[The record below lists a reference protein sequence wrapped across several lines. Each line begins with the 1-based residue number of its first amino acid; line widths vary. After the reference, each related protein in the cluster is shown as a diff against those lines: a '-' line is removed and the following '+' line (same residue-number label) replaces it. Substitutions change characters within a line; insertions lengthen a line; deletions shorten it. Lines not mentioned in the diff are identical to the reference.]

1 MASTEAKMPT
11 LSVILQEAITRIEKA
26 AEQDKELMTIAE
38 ELKKSILEW
47 DYFVR
52 ESDKINTVLEELI
65 GDKDKIATESRI
77 HFILSNIKGLRRWA
91 ILQESKTHI
100 SKAVEKDEELKMA
113 KELDKISTLSS
124 RVSKWENDFDGEID
138 KINTALKELLPNNQG
153 DINER
158 QKKINS
164 VLGDIKRL
172 RRRGTSV
179 QFTNVKSSSSS
190 RPPQTQDVALSEFQK
205 MSEAWKQLG
214 LEENIFSKTINVGNL
229 QSSYHNVENHQMKL
243 CLLSLSIF
251 PVNYPIKKRL
261 LIYWWIGEGFIN
273 GTREKT
279 AEEVGEEVFEKLIN
293 QGLIRPV
300 VDCHDSWPVVNKCN
314 LHPWIHRMLI
324 SLAKE
329 VELFGFKSK
338 TAEEESVETK
348 HRRLCLVSKTQNY
361 SSADQ
366 YPAMPENLWTLFNL
380 SEQYLHFKPDWL
392 TKLKMIEVLQL
403 GRWQDNVL
411 NHIEAI
417 NEELLKGLGAQKN
430 LKYLSLRGISRIA
443 ELPPSIVNLTSLEIL
458 DLKACHNLETLPND
472 FSLLRKLT
480 HLDVSECYLLERM
493 PKGLDTLTSF
503 QVLKGFLIGDSKTTP
518 CRLGDLGKLPRLRR
532 LSIYIGSAAEIQG
545 DTRDSLENTSSLRC
559 LTITWVLHSNSE
571 SRDKVKKQSFSF
583 PPRLQKLDLR
593 AFPLEAL
600 PKWLTP
606 TKLRSLKKLYIR
618 GGGLGKF
625 DFGEQ
630 DKWEVEILCLRYLEN
645 LKINSLD
652 WDNLNQYFPRLKYP
666 QKEVNPNK
674 SGSEIVETIKNSI
687 GVDQVQT
694 TDHVQD
700 C

>member
-1 MASTEAKMPT
+1 METTKAKMPT
-11 LSVILQEAITRIEKA
+11 MSEILQEAMTRIKKA
-26 AEQDKELMTIAE
+26 AEKNVELETIANDLE
-38 ELKKSILEW
+38 KSIKEW
-47 DYFVR
+47 DDFVR
-52 ESDKINTVLEELI
+52 ESDKINTALKKLI
-65 GDKDKIATESRI
+65 DDEGNIIEKSKIHSI
-77 HFILSNIKGLRRWA
+77 GSNIEGLRRWV
-91 ILQESKTHI
+91 ILQEAKTHI
-100 SKAVEKDEELKMA
+100 NKAREKDEDLKIVN
-113 KELDKISTLSS
+113 ELDKINALSRDEDLKMENELDKINTVSS
-124 RVSKWENDFDGEID
+124 RVSKWESDFDGEID
-138 KINTALKELLPNNQG
+138 KINTALKELLILKQG
-153 DINER
+153 DDSER

-164 VLGDIKRL
+164 VLGDIKQL
-172 RRRGTSV
+172 RRRGSSV
-179 QFTNVKSSSSS
+179 QFTKVKSSSSS

-229 QSSYHNVENHQMKL
+229 QSSYHNVENHQIKL

-273 GTREKT
+273 GNGKKT

-293 QGLIRPV
+293 QGLIRAV
-300 VDCHDSWPVVNKCN
+300 VDRHDSWPIVNKCN

-324 SLAKE
+324 SLAKD
-329 VELFGFKSK
+329 VELFEFINKSPNTK
-338 TAEEESVETK
+338 VPK
-348 HRRLCLVSKTQNY
+348 HRRLCLVSITQNY

-403 GRWQDNVL
+403 GRWQDDVL

-458 DLKACHNLETLPND
+458 DLKACHNLETLPSD

-493 PKGLDTLTSF
+493 PKRLDTLTSL

-545 DTRDSLENTSSLRC
+545 DTRDSLEKTSSLRC
-559 LTITWVLHSNSE
+559 LTITWALRSNSE
-571 SRDKVKKQSFSF
+571 SRDKVKKHPFHF
-583 PPRLQKLDLR
+583 HH
-593 AFPLEAL
+593 
-600 PKWLTP
+600 
-606 TKLRSLKKLYIR
+606 
-618 GGGLGKF
+618 
-625 DFGEQ
+625 
-630 DKWEVEILCLRYLEN
+630 VC
-645 LKINSLD
+645 
-652 WDNLNQYFPRLKYP
+652 
-666 QKEVNPNK
+666 
-674 SGSEIVETIKNSI
+674 KN
-687 GVDQVQT
+687 
-694 TDHVQD
+694 
-700 C
+700 

>member
-1 MASTEAKMPT
+1 
-11 LSVILQEAITRIEKA
+11 
-26 AEQDKELMTIAE
+26 
-38 ELKKSILEW
+38 
-47 DYFVR
+47 
-52 ESDKINTVLEELI
+52 
-65 GDKDKIATESRI
+65 
-77 HFILSNIKGLRRWA
+77 
-91 ILQESKTHI
+91 
-100 SKAVEKDEELKMA
+100 
-113 KELDKISTLSS
+113 
-124 RVSKWENDFDGEID
+124 
-138 KINTALKELLPNNQG
+138 
-153 DINER
+153 
-158 QKKINS
+158 
-164 VLGDIKRL
+164 
-172 RRRGTSV
+172 
-179 QFTNVKSSSSS
+179 
-190 RPPQTQDVALSEFQK
+190 
-205 MSEAWKQLG
+205 MSEAWKQLVW
-214 LEENIFSKTINVGNL
+214 EENIFSKTINVGNL

-243 CLLSLSIF
+243 CLLSLLIF

-300 VDCHDSWPVVNKCN
+300 VDCHDSWPIVNKCN

-338 TAEEESVETK
+338 RAEEESVETK
-348 HRRLCLVSKTQNY
+348 HCRLCLVSKTQNY

-403 GRWQDNVL
+403 GHWQDNVL

-417 NEELLKGLGAQKN
+417 NEELLKGLGAQKS

-472 FSLLRKLT
+472 FSLLRKLM

-493 PKGLDTLTSF
+493 PKGLDTLTSL
-503 QVLKGFLIGDSKTTP
+503 QVLKGFLTGDSKTTP
-518 CRLGDLGKLPRLRR
+518 CRLGDLGKLPRLR
-532 LSIYIGSAAEIQG
+532 LSIYIGSVAEIQG
-545 DTRDSLENTSSLRC
+545 DMRDSLENTSSLHC
-559 LTITWVLHSNSE
+559 LTITWALCSNSE

-593 AFPLEAL
+593 AFPLEAP

-606 TKLRSLKKLYIR
+606 TKLKSLKKPYIR

-645 LKINSLD
+645 
-652 WDNLNQYFPRLKYP
+652 
-666 QKEVNPNK
+666 
-674 SGSEIVETIKNSI
+674 
-687 GVDQVQT
+687 
-694 TDHVQD
+694 
-700 C
+700 

>member
-1 MASTEAKMPT
+1 MIKLTEAKMPT
-11 LSVILQEAITRIEKA
+11 LSVILREAITRIKMA
-26 AEQDKELMTIAE
+26 AGKGEELMTTANDLEKTI
-38 ELKKSILEW
+38 KKW
-47 DYFVR
+47 DDFVQD
-52 ESDKINTVLEELI
+52 SDKINNALKELI
-65 GDKDKIATESRI
+65 DDKGKIVNDSKI
-77 HFILSNIKGLRRWA
+77 HSIVSNIKGLRRWV
-91 ILQESKTHI
+91 ILQEAKTHI

-113 KELDKISTLSS
+113 NELDKINTLSS
-124 RVSKWENDFDGEID
+124 RVSKWESDFNGEID
-138 KINTALKELLPNNQG
+138 KINTALKELAIHNQG

-164 VLGDIKRL
+164 VLGDIKQL

-179 QFTNVKSSSSS
+179 QFTKVKSSSSS
-190 RPPQTQDVALSEFQK
+190 RPPRTQDVALSEFQK

-214 LEENIFSKTINVGNL
+214 LEENIFSKTINMGNL
-229 QSSYHNVENHQMKL
+229 QSSYHNVENHQIKL

-251 PVNYPIKKRL
+251 PVNSSIKKRP

-273 GTREKT
+273 GIGDKT

-300 VDCHDSWPVVNKCN
+300 VDRHDSWPIVNKCN

-324 SLAKE
+324 SLAKD
-329 VELFGFKSK
+329 VELFEFINKSPNTK
-338 TAEEESVETK
+338 VPK
-348 HRRLCLVSKTQNY
+348 HRRSCLVSMTQNY

-493 PKGLDTLTSF
+493 PKGLDTLNSL
-503 QVLKGFLIGDSKTTP
+503 QVLKGFLVGGSKTTP
-518 CRLGDLGKLPRLRR
+518 CRLGDLGKLQRLRR
-532 LSIYIGSAAEIQG
+532 LSIYIGSEAEIQG
-545 DTRDSLENTSSLRC
+545 DKRDSLEKVSSLPC
-559 LTITWVLHSNSE
+559 LTITWALHSSE
-571 SRDKVKKQSFSF
+571 SSDKVIDMQSFSF
-583 PPRLQKLDLR
+583 PPSLQKLDLR
-593 AFPLEAL
+593 GFPRGAQ

-606 TKLRSLKKLYIR
+606 TKLKSLKKLYIR
-618 GGGLGKF
+618 GGGLSEF

-630 DKWEVEILCLRYLEN
+630 DKWTVEILRLRYLE
-645 LKINSLD
+645 KLD
-652 WDNLNQYFPRLKYP
+652 IGLTKLNQDFPYLRYP
-666 QKEVNPNK
+666 KKEDEVNPKISNK
-674 SGSEIVETIKNSI
+674 RGSEMIEIKTLNRSRSSSNY
-687 GVDQVQT
+687 
-694 TDHVQD
+694 
-700 C
+700 